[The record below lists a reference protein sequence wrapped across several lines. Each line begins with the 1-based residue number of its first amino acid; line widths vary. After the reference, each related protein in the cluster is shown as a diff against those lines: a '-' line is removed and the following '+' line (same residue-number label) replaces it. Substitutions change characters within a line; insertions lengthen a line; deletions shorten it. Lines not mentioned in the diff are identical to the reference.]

1 MSATRG
7 KGRPTKLTPELAE
20 RILTLVKLGNF
31 REVAAEQVGIPAE
44 TMARWMTRAREP
56 YRTFAAKVVET
67 ERTAET
73 LLVGKIMSAAIAGD
87 LDACKWYLTRKF
99 PERWGVK
106 DRMEHEAGKG
116 LGSFLEVVKH
126 AYEIR
131 NRNRNA

>member
-1 MSATRG
+1 MTR
-7 KGRPTKLTPELAE
+7 GRPTKLTPELAG
-20 RILTLVKLGNF
+20 RIVELVKLGNF
-31 REVAAEQVGIPAE
+31 REVAARQFGIPPE
-44 TMARWMTRAREP
+44 TMARWMSRKGEP
-56 YRTFAAKVVET
+56 YRSFQRKVEET
-67 ERTAET
+67 ESQAEA
-73 LLVGKIMSAAIAGD
+73 LLVAKLMSAAVGGD

-106 DRMEHEAGKG
+106 DRIEHEAGKG